1 MTKEEIKNRIAE
13 LLLLEPAENPP
24 MSTGSTEPRRIF
36 ELIDEKFQLS
46 IDPDNRLTKPQLA
59 EAIATSSGQE
69 WHAGC
74 ESRGGT
80 VTKIGFLKVL
90 HAVSYLTK
98 FNVLGGGPYTPAQLR
113 IENDYARLRTN
124 NTGNQYEYAIA
135 ALLMPPRQLD
145 EFRNTTL
152 AGHPKERVVDE
163 IRDQID
169 PTPINTH
176 CVPGLA
182 QTDDHRYVQCLFQN
196 DEGGPS
202 DIIVHD
208 LRARDANVG
217 ISIKHG
223 RQNKVIKNPSPVEGL
238 EMTDAFMNRWE
249 RELRRITPDW
259 VREMKRRFGPLQ
271 YDAQG
276 GNNWKRQQAETSI
289 NYLDELGTDVMAIFN
304 RKCRGNRLR
313 LTRSMLHLDHNPCDN
328 FYIVKAHK
336 TTRLGYFIE
345 QIIRQHHNNFACYDP
360 IIERDAGSRVYKR
373 IIDRAGSDPINLSIQ
388 VKFNRGFAEHG
399 YDANH
404 LARNPNDYFEVRS
417 GAETHVL
424 KYGSLKSWNVSVT
437 NDPSERFWEYVYES

>member
-36 ELIDEKFQLS
+36 ELIDEKFELS

-59 EAIATSSGQE
+59 EAIVNKSGHE

-80 VTKIGFLKVL
+80 VTKIGLLKVL
-90 HAVSYLTK
+90 TAVYLFK
-98 FNVLGGGPYTPAQLR
+98 QFNAVADGLCTPAQLG
-113 IENDYARLRTN
+113 IENDYARLRN
-124 NTGNQYEYAIA
+124 NNPGIEYEYAIA

-152 AGHPKERVVDE
+152 AGHSKERVVNEICDE
-163 IRDQID
+163 ID

-176 CVPGLA
+176 CVPGLV
-182 QTDDHRYVQCLFQN
+182 QTDDHRYVQCFFQS
-196 DEGGPS
+196 DEEGPS
-202 DIIVHD
+202 DIIVRD
-208 LRARDANVG
+208 LRAPDAKVG

-223 RQNKVIKNPSPVEGL
+223 RTNKTIKNASPVEGL

-259 VREMKRRFGPLQ
+259 VREMSERFGPLQ
-271 YDAQG
+271 YYARG
-276 GNNWKRQQAETSI
+276 GNNWKRKQAETVI
-289 NYLDELGTDVMAIFN
+289 NYLDELGTDAMDIFN
-304 RKCRGNRLR
+304 RKCREDRLR
-313 LTRSMLHLDHNPCDN
+313 LTRSMLHLDHNPYDN
-328 FYIVKAHK
+328 FYIVTTHK
-336 TTRLGYFIE
+336 TRRLGYFIDR
-345 QIIRQHHNNFACYDP
+345 ILRQHHNNFACYDP
-360 IIERDAGSRVYKR
+360 IIERAAGSRVSKR
-373 IIDRAGSDPINLSIQ
+373 IFDRAGLDPINLNIQ
-388 VKFNRGFAEHG
+388 IKLNRGLAEHG
-399 YDANH
+399 FDANH
-404 LARNPNDYFEVRS
+404 LARDPNSFFEVRS

-424 KYGSLKSWNVSVT
+424 KYGSLKSWNISVT